1 MWLQLVQNPPIHNQA
16 GKVPALIS
24 PRQGHTQEEVIDRLQ
39 KLGAENLQFPAAGF
53 ISAEI
58 SPDSVK
64 NLECLAIV
72 EIKQRYQMHN
82 RQKEQKGC

>member
-1 MWLQLVQNPPIHNQA
+1 MWFQLVQNPPINNPSCM
-16 GKVPALIS
+16 VPVLIS
-24 PRQGHTQEEVIDRLQ
+24 PRQGHTQEEVID
-39 KLGAENLQFPAAGF
+39 KLRDIGAQNLQFPAAGF

-58 SPDSVK
+58 SSESVQ

-82 RQKEQKGC
+82 RQNEQKGC